1 MQDTGIGYRAPGT
14 GYLIPDTQYLT
25 RSDAED
31 PTPSTEDRAWGPG
44 NGKRAHRVCTMQ
56 DRKGPDLGY
65 LVPGTWYLAPGT
77 RYQAPV
83 FEKRA
88 HRVCIP
94 RVRVSRGQVPGIGY
108 RLSGTWDLVPGTG
121 AKSTPK
127 TGHRAPRTEPG
138 HRKTRTPG
146 IRVSSVAIRQC
157 GNTGNRAVSYTRYPS
172 LVTRH
177 SITSSLRHFVT
188 SSLRHFYAVLGVR
201 APAPQNRGPGADSRV
216 PTCTWVP
223 TLPVR

>member
-44 NGKRAHRVCTMQ
+44 NGKRAHRVYTMQ
-56 DRKGPDLGY
+56 DRKGSDPGY
-65 LVPGTWYLAPGT
+65 LVPGTWYL
-77 RYQAPV
+77 APV

-121 AKSTPK
+121 AESTPK

-146 IRVSSVAIRQC
+146 IRVSSVAIGQC
-157 GNTGNRAVSYTRYPS
+157 GNTGNRAVSYYPLPVPRY
-172 LVTRH
+172 